1 MNSAFR
7 RLAFTITCF
16 IFITGQ
22 FILTGHIYAQGHI
35 TIRGMVLD
43 AKNKSSI
50 PNAKIKL
57 TGNKLTVADLSG
69 KFEFRCLREDSFM
82 VSAVGYSP
90 RMLNVVDL
98 VADSSSC
105 NVYMQPLFHQ
115 LRSVEVVAE
124 KKKKPTKVM
133 KVLNKMAELSH
144 PFNYFSDDEI
154 LKRRHMK
161 IKAKSIYFSQN
172 IYWQINRKLIT
183 DLSKLSGSELDKCII
198 YCNTHIA
205 LSADDDELAITNKL
219 LLLISDYFKSTKSE
233 TRDSTNV
240 KG

>member
-7 RLAFTITCF
+7 RLAFTITCI

-22 FILTGHIYAQGHI
+22 FILTGHIYAQEHI

-57 TGNKLTVADLSG
+57 TGNKLAVADLSG
-69 KFEFRCLREDSFM
+69 KYELRCLREDSFM
-82 VSAVGYSP
+82 ISAVGYSP
-90 RMLNVVDL
+90 RMLSVVDL
-98 VADSSSC
+98 VADSSRC

-144 PFNYFSDDEI
+144 PINYFSEDEV
-154 LKRRHMK
+154 LKRRHVK
-161 IKAKSIYFSQN
+161 IKANSIYFSQN
-172 IYWQINRKLIT
+172 IYWQINRQVIAN
-183 DLSKLSGSELDKCII
+183 LSRLSGSELDKCII

-205 LSADDDELAITNKL
+205 LSADDDEPGITNKL
-219 LLLISDYFKSTKSE
+219 LLLISDYFKSTKGE
-233 TRDSTNV
+233 KRDSTNV